1 MDPAAEA
8 RHAES
13 LGFDLVTV
21 MDHLPGSRPTQE
33 TWTQLP
39 SYRFAPPDRWREGR
53 DRIRRAAEAAG
64 RDPDG
69 LDYAY
74 NIGVRVDERA
84 EQRPGMIA
92 GPPGEVVEDLAALI
106 RDGVTFPVIWAAGEQ
121 VEQRERL
128 AAEVL
133 PGLRDAA
140 STMSQRPAGST
151 CQGSYGTGNS
161 RSQPGA
167 RWCAS
172 RSVPSDG

>member
-1 MDPAAEA
+1 M
-8 RHAES
+8 
-13 LGFDLVTV
+13 
-21 MDHLPGSRPTQE
+21 
-33 TWTQLP
+33 
-39 SYRFAPPDRWREGR
+39 
-53 DRIRRAAEAAG
+53 
-64 RDPDG
+64 
-69 LDYAY
+69 DYAY

-140 STMSQRPAGST
+140 
-151 CQGSYGTGNS
+151 
-161 RSQPGA
+161 
-167 RWCAS
+167 
-172 RSVPSDG
+172 